1 MNPVT
6 GAKVTKTTLT
16 SVIAKGNNMSN
27 KGQTINCPN
36 CNHNID
42 VTDLLFSEVTKESEE
57 RHRTEM
63 EAVHKQA
70 DENFEAKKA
79 KYLKKHIASNDSILA
94 KEKKKIKD
102 KVESDNAA
110 AMNIMTQ
117 DLEAQAE
124 TIQQLNGATAEVESL
139 KRKNKADVARA
150 KLETEARVYKQT
162 SSETKDIIDQT
173 NRDSQFKID
182 AIINKSALELAEIQK
197 KLDQSKASAEELVRR
212 QNQGSQQS
220 QGEVQEIAIENW
232 LKQEFPFDDIEE
244 IKKGK
249 SGADTLQT
257 VHTAT
262 NRNCGKILYES
273 KRTQKFEAKWI
284 TKLKAD
290 AKEANADMGVLIT
303 QTMPSDIPYFGE
315 KDGVTICSYTYYKAL
330 ANTLRDFII
339 RQSSLAISQENKGDK
354 KERLYDFV
362 TSNEYRLNIQAIVDN
377 FSQMKIDLDKEKLA
391 MTNSWKKREKLIE
404 GIILTTVGMNGSIEG
419 IAGSGMESIPEL
431 QLSAEVED
439 DDDLLEHDENS
450 NKTENDLPF

>member
-1 MNPVT
+1 MQ
-6 GAKVTKTTLT
+6 KH
-16 SVIAKGNNMSN
+16 SDSN
-27 KGQTINCPN
+27 
-36 CNHNID
+36 
-42 VTDLLFSEVTKESEE
+42 E
-57 RHRTEM
+57 
-63 EAVHKQA
+63 
-70 DENFEAKKA
+70 
-79 KYLKKHIASNDSILA
+79 LKLA
-94 KEKKKIKD
+94 KEKERIKNNMESANEATMLAFKKELD
-102 KVESDNAA
+102 
-110 AMNIMTQ
+110 
-117 DLEAQAE
+117 EAAE
-124 TIQQLNGATAEVESL
+124 TIKKLSGATAEVASL
-139 KRKNKADVARA
+139 KRKNEVDIARA
-150 KLETEARVYKQT
+150 KSEAEARVYKQT
-162 SSETKDIIDQT
+162 TAETKDIIDQT
-173 NRDSQFKID
+173 NRDSQVKID
-182 AIINKSALELAEIQK
+182 DIINKSALKLAEIQK
-197 KLDQSKASAEELVRR
+197 KLDESKASAEELVRK

-257 VHTAT
+257 VHTQA

-273 KRTQKFEAKWI
+273 KRTKNFEAKWI
-284 TKLKAD
+284 PKLKED

-339 RQSSLAISQENKGDK
+339 RQSSVAISQENKGDK

-362 TSNEYRLNIQAIVDN
+362 TSNEYRLSIQAIVDN

-391 MTNSWKKREKLIE
+391 MTNAWKKREKLIE

-431 QLSAEVED
+431 QLSAEIED
-439 DDDLLEHDENS
+439 DDDSLEHDENS
-450 NKTENDLPF
+450 NKTVDDLPF

>member
-1 MNPVT
+1 
-6 GAKVTKTTLT
+6 
-16 SVIAKGNNMSN
+16 MSN

-57 RHRTEM
+57 RHRAEM
-63 EAVHKQA
+63 EAVQKQA
-70 DENFEAKKA
+70 DEKFEAKKT
-79 KYLKKHIASNDSILA
+79 KYLEKHIANNDSMLA
-94 KEKKKIKD
+94 KEKERIKD
-102 KVESDNAA
+102 KVEADNVA
-110 AMNIMTQ
+110 AMEFMTQ
-117 DLEAQAE
+117 ELEAQAE
-124 TIQQLNGATAEVESL
+124 TIKKLNGATAQVASL
-139 KRKNKADVARA
+139 TRKNTVDVAEA
-150 KLETEARVYKQT
+150 ISKTEAKIYKETTQQ
-162 SSETKDIIDQT
+162 TKDLIEQS
-173 NRDSQFKID
+173 NRDNQIKID
-182 AIINKSALELAEIQK
+182 EIVNKAALENAEIQK
-197 KLDQSKASAEELVRR
+197 KLDDSKATAEELVRK

-220 QGEVQEIAIENW
+220 QGEVQEIAIESW
-232 LKQEFPFDDIEE
+232 LKREFPYDDIEE

-262 NRNCGKILYES
+262 NRDCGKILYES
-273 KRTQKFEAKWI
+273 KRTQKFETKWI
-284 TKLKAD
+284 AKLKGD

-339 RQSSLAISQENKGDK
+339 RQSSVAISQENKGDK

-362 TSNEYRLNIQAIVDN
+362 TSNEYRLSIQAIVDN

-391 MTNSWKKREKLIE
+391 MTNAWKKREKLIE

-431 QLSAEVED
+431 QLSAEIED
-439 DDDLLEHDENS
+439 DDDSLEHDENS
-450 NKTENDLPF
+450 NKTVDDLPF